1 MSTPFRDC
9 RDTFLHFLYD
19 NLAGI
24 AVVAIREDPNDPSAS
39 VLKPNA
45 INVQFLKLSADT
57 VATQQVSIDIIHDTE
72 NTAVD
77 WMESVWTLLRSAF
90 YTPLYNYSTPS
101 APVAKHTNI
110 MWDRDSVKFIP
121 VMSENFVRYKCV
133 LPLKFYAII

>member
-1 MSTPFRDC
+1 MSTPFRDV
-9 RDTFLHFLYD
+9 RDTFLRFLHD
-19 NLAGI
+19 NLTDI
-24 AVVAIREDPNDPSAS
+24 PVVAIREDPNDPSAS

-45 INVQFLKLSADT
+45 VNIQFLRLSADT
-57 VATQQVSIDIIHDTE
+57 VATQQVAIDIIHDTE

-101 APVAKHTNI
+101 APVAQHTNV
-110 MWDRDSVKFIP
+110 MWDRTSVKFRP
-121 VMSENFVRYKCV
+121 VVSTNFVRYTCV